1 LEQFVL
7 AVVAPLFPALMW
19 AGREYKRQTDGAAE
33 LDRLRDTAER
43 LWNHML
49 KSGVSEAEIES
60 SARPLQDAILVGRRE
75 RATVFDWIYRRLR
88 KKQEDQMNVGAEK
101 MIQGIRARRPEL
113 L

>member
-1 LEQFVL
+1 
-7 AVVAPLFPALMW
+7 MW

-49 KSGVSEAEIES
+49 KSGISEAEIES

-75 RATVFDWIYRRLR
+75 RATVFDWIYSRLR
-88 KKQEDQMNVGAEK
+88 KKQEDQMNVGAET
-101 MIQGIRARRPEL
+101 MIQEIRNRRPEL